1 MYYYKE
7 SNGKEIDCIIEKS
20 FNEIIALEIK
30 GGETFNKDYIKNLSK
45 LFNEK
50 LSIEIKKYLVYP
62 EAKKSRIMDINILN
76 WNDISEIISN

>member
-1 MYYYKE
+1 
-7 SNGKEIDCIIEKS
+7 
-20 FNEIIALEIK
+20 
-30 GGETFNKDYIKNLSK
+30 

-76 WNDISEIISN
+76 WNDISEIFSN